1 MIEQAGTH
9 ARGRDADNMTRE
21 HKLALILGFSV
32 VLVVGVL
39 ISDHFS
45 GAAVSE
51 LDDLSA
57 PAGITTNGTMPD
69 QRSGSRPIERTHA
82 SAPVQSPQGDR
93 IIPGGFSIDGER
105 DTEPAMAGRPA
116 FETSRDALLAE
127 IQRSWN
133 MAQEATPAAELD
145 RSSETPAERT
155 ELFSPVVI
163 TQGPGART
171 LAGQNSGAIPE
182 PTSVT
187 ASRAIG
193 DPGSGGDTPTR
204 SHRVTEDESLWSIA
218 EGHYGDGALYARL
231 AAFNSDRVGEDNSI
245 RVGVVLRIPPRG
257 ALTGEKPAP
266 RRATSGPSTGND
278 LRTYTVAEGDT
289 LGEIAQRLL
298 GSSRRWT
305 EIVTLNGIDDPDAIP
320 VGTTLRLPAP
330 R

>member
-1 MIEQAGTH
+1 MIEFAGFH

-51 LDDLSA
+51 LDNLSA
-57 PAGITTNGTMPD
+57 HAGITSNESPPN
-69 QRSGSRPIERTHA
+69 QRSGSKPIERTHA
-82 SAPVQSPQGDR
+82 SAPVQAPQGDR
-93 IIPGGFSIDGER
+93 MIPGGFSIDGEQ
-105 DTEPAMAGRPA
+105 DTEIAMTRQPA
-116 FETSRDALLAE
+116 FESSRDALLAE

-133 MAQEATPAAELD
+133 MTQDATPAVEMD
-145 RSSETPAERT
+145 RSADPPATRT

-163 TQGPGART
+163 THALDTRPQAGRT
-171 LAGQNSGAIPE
+171 GGAIPE

-187 ASRAIG
+187 ANKSLR
-193 DPGSGGDTPTR
+193 DPGFSSDTPTK
-204 SHRVTEDESLWSIA
+204 SHRVAEDESLWSIS
-218 EGHYGDGALYARL
+218 EQHYGDGALYAKL
-231 AAFNSDRVGEDNSI
+231 AAFNSDRVGDDNSI
-245 RVGVVLRIPPRG
+245 RVGVMLRIPPRS

-266 RRATSGPSTGND
+266 RRATSEQSSGKA
-278 LRTYTVAEGDT
+278 LKTYTVAEGDT

-298 GSSRRWT
+298 GSSKRWT
-305 EIVTLNGIDDPDAIP
+305 EIVKLNGIDDPDVVP
-320 VGTTLRLPAP
+320 VGTTLKLPAT